1 MDFISRRVQIDV
13 SGKYRTWFSIS
24 SVIVLIG
31 LFALLFTSINTTFGT
46 NLPGLNLGIDFT
58 GGSLLTLDFADPV
71 SESQVRTILLELNL
85 SSSSVQLA
93 KDANDPTQL
102 STVIIRTPPID
113 EAKKEE
119 LKTELRNK
127 VGSYD
132 TISDD
137 SVHAAVSNELR
148 SKALWA
154 LLIASIFMVIY
165 ITIRFEFKFAI
176 AAIIAI
182 VHDALAV
189 IGLFALIRFPISIS
203 FIAALLTI
211 IGYSIND
218 TIVVFDRIREK
229 LRERHKE
236 SLATLVNQGIAET
249 LTRSINTS
257 LTTLFTIT
265 SVLLFGGTTVR
276 EFSLAMF
283 AGIIVGTYS
292 SIFIASTVWLL
303 WKQKEVAA
311 HQNS

>member
-1 MDFISRRVQIDV
+1 
-13 SGKYRTWFSIS
+13 
-24 SVIVLIG
+24 
-31 LFALLFTSINTTFGT
+31 
-46 NLPGLNLGIDFT
+46 
-58 GGSLLTLDFADPV
+58 
-71 SESQVRTILLELNL
+71 
-85 SSSSVQLA
+85 
-93 KDANDPTQL
+93 
-102 STVIIRTPPID
+102 
-113 EAKKEE
+113 
-119 LKTELRNK
+119 
-127 VGSYD
+127 
-132 TISDD
+132 
-137 SVHAAVSNELR
+137 
-148 SKALWA
+148 
-154 LLIASIFMVIY
+154 MVIY

-265 SVLLFGGTTVR
+265 AVLLFGGTTVR